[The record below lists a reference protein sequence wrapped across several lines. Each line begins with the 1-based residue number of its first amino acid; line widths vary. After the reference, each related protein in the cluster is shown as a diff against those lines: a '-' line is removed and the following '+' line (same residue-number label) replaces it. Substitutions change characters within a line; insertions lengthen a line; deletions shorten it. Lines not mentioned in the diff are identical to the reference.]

1 MRSET
6 SHGEPA
12 GGLWLLG
19 MCFFFPPPL
28 LFIFFLLHGSQDGV
42 AADHLVHRVH
52 LEEEPAVPPADAD
65 RVPRPNLQPAPRGS
79 STAAPGL
86 HPEQSQRPCC
96 WPETAQTHTHTQI
109 ISQLAASSQLITPES
124 GALRS
129 RSPELAKS
137 RVRAALKTLPASQP
151 RAAAAELSAGLYG
164 RV

>member
-12 GGLWLLG
+12 GGSWLLG
-19 MCFFFPPPL
+19 MCFFSLPLCFLFFFSYMEARTESLRITLCTVSTWRKSPPSLRRMLTEYPGQTCSL
-28 LFIFFLLHGSQDGV
+28 RPGE
-42 AADHLVHRVH
+42 AA
-52 LEEEPAVPPADAD
+52 
-65 RVPRPNLQPAPRGS
+65 Q
-79 STAAPGL
+79 
-86 HPEQSQRPCC
+86 QRPGYT
-96 WPETAQTHTHTQI
+96 PSRARGRAAGQRLLKHTHTQI

-137 RVRAALKTLPASQP
+137 RVRAALKKLPASQP